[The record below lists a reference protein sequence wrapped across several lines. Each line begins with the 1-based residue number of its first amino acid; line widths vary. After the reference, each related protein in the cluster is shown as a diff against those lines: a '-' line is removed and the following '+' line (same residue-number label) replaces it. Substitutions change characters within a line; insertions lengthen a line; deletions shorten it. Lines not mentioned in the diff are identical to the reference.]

1 MSSEEKN
8 SLETLKVE
16 GKNSLETLKVSIT
29 KMSDADLHKL
39 IAEVRDSRKRPKK
52 IPKAITSIKKG
63 KKQAGK
69 QTVDLEKLMGSM
81 TDEQRELLIVK
92 LEGMQ
97 E

>member
-1 MSSEEKN
+1 MSSEGN
-8 SLETLKVE
+8 
-16 GKNSLETLKVSIT
+16 NSLETLKVSIT
-29 KMSDADLHKL
+29 KMSDAELHKL
-39 IAEVRDSRKRPKK
+39 IAEVRDSRKRSKK
-52 IPKAITSIKKG
+52 PIKMVTSVKKG

-81 TDEQRELLIVK
+81 TDEQRELLIAK